1 MQLHPT
7 PALGGEPKELA
18 VEWIRQYEPGS
29 RGLYGAPIGWI
40 SGMMI
45 VASSLWPCVQVSC
58 WSARRSYAGCGIV
71 ADSQAELEREETKIK
86 FQPMLRGIGGQV

>member
-29 RGLYGAPIGWI
+29 RVIWCANRL
-40 SGMMI
+40 
-45 VASSLWPCVQVSC
+45 
-58 WSARRSYAGCGIV
+58 
-71 ADSQAELEREETKIK
+71 DFRE
-86 FQPMLRGIGGQV
+86 